1 MRERCRNSKKQKEK
15 IEMYVSHKKWQ
26 ILKKNKKKNSLC
38 KR

>member
-26 ILKKNKKKNSLC
+26 IRKKIVFVKDNKK
-38 KR
+38 